1 MVKEKTIKY
10 RRLPGRNFTRYSLW
24 LAKDHILNLRSRAF
38 SEEYKRFYFQDI
50 QAIITQETTTGKM
63 LGIIWGVL
71 AGLFGLAAYRS
82 PGDGAMILWIISGI
96 FLLVLFINYLL
107 GPTCTC
113 RIMTGVQYS
122 KLPSLS
128 RLRTAEKVIETL
140 KRAIQR
146 TQGKLIDTR
155 VVQGDSRSLADSG
168 NLYEKNTR

>member
-1 MVKEKTIKY
+1 MLKEKNIKY

-24 LAKDHILNLRSRAF
+24 LAKDHILNLKSREF

-50 QAIITQETTTGKM
+50 QAIITRETTTGKV
-63 LGIIWGVL
+63 LSIIFGVL

-82 PGDGAMILWIISGI
+82 TGNGAVTLWIFSGI

-113 RIMTGVQYS
+113 QIMTGVQYC

-128 RLRTAEKVIETL
+128 RLRTAEKVLEIL
-140 KRAIQR
+140 NRAIQR

-155 VVQGDSRSLADSG
+155 VVQGDFRNLADSG
-168 NLYEKNTR
+168 NLYEKNIR